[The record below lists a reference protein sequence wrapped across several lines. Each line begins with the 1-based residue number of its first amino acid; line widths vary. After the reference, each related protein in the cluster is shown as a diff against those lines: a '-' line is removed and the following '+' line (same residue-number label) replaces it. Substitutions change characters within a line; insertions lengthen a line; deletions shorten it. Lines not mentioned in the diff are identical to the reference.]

1 MPKFS
6 RASALATSLI
16 SRYGATATFTRTVRG
31 TYNPVTQV
39 ETGGEVI
46 EFALPAVG
54 MAPGKSAEY
63 RIGSIELRNLVEL
76 HVAPALGMTPQPG
89 DTVLWGGSDWK
100 VIWANAM
107 DPAVDGSP
115 YALVYAEQ

>member
-1 MPKFS
+1 VPKYS
-6 RASALATSLI
+6 RASNLVTSMI
-16 SRYGATATFTRTVRG
+16 SRYGGTATFTRTVSG

-39 ETGGEVI
+39 ETGGDSVT
-46 EFALPAVG
+46 FSLPAVG

-63 RIGSIELRNLVEL
+63 RIGSLEQRTLVEL

-89 DTVLWGGSDWK
+89 DTVSWGGSDWK

-107 DPAVDGSP
+107 NPATDGSP
-115 YALVYAEQ
+115 YALVYAEG